1 MQCEVEI
8 NVDEFT
14 RRFLRGATVPQG
26 ILSHVPE
33 IDYPLWK
40 QKLGHMYTSAL
51 RDELCGELVSPFLFP
66 VLSCP
71 QPNSDTVDSRSAK

>member
-14 RRFLRGATVPQG
+14 RRFLRETTVPQDV
-26 ILSHVPE
+26 LSRVSE
-33 IDYPLWK
+33 INYPLWK

-51 RDELCGELVSPFLFP
+51 RDEICAQLASLFLFP
-66 VLSCP
+66 LLS
-71 QPNSDTVDSRSAK
+71 ST